1 MTPGERLSDY
11 DYNLPEDLIAQTPL
25 EDRASSRLLHLD
37 KTTGEIQDRTFRD
50 ILHLLHPDDLL
61 VWNDTRVTALR
72 LFGQKPTGGA
82 VETLLLQETAPRTF
96 SALVKPG
103 KRLKP
108 GAKIEFPG
116 GLLAEVLRDL
126 EEPVKEIRFEETP
139 DLNARLREFGQVPL
153 PPYIHEALS
162 DPERYQTVYAHAGGS
177 AAAPTAGL
185 HFTPDLIQ
193 ALKEKGIQMAH
204 VTLDVSL
211 DTFRPVMIENL
222 EEHQMHGEVCRI
234 PEETAAKIDLCR
246 GRVIAVGTTTA
257 RTLES
262 FATKQRRVEAG
273 EKRTRIFIRP
283 GYQWQIVD
291 GLFTNFHMPKTT
303 MLMMI
308 SALAGRS
315 NIMRAYAHA
324 IQHRYRFLS
333 FGDSML
339 IL

>member
-1 MTPGERLSDY
+1 MDQLSHY
-11 DYNLPEDLIAQTPL
+11 DYQLPDDLIAQTPL
-25 EDRASSRLLHLD
+25 EDRGSSRLLHLD
-37 KTTGEIQDRTFRD
+37 KSTGEIRDRIFRD
-50 ILHLLHPDDLL
+50 VLDLLQPDDLL

-72 LFGQKPTGGA
+72 LFGQKPTGGS
-82 VETLLLQETAPRTF
+82 VEALLLQETAPGVFT
-96 SALVKPG
+96 ALVKPG

-108 GAKIEFPG
+108 GAKIEFSG
-116 GLLAEVLRDL
+116 GLVAEVTREL
-126 EEPVKEIRFEETP
+126 EEPVKELRFELAEN
-139 DLNARLREFGQVPL
+139 LNDRLREFGQVPL
-153 PPYIHEALS
+153 PPYIHEVLA
-162 DPERYQTVYAHAGGS
+162 DPDRYQTVYAQSGGS

-185 HFTPDLIQ
+185 HFTPEIIQ
-193 ALKEKGIQMAH
+193 RLKEKGVGMVR

-211 DTFRPVMIENL
+211 DTFRPVMVESL
-222 EEHQMHGEVCRI
+222 DEHKMHGEVCRI
-234 PEETAAKIDLCR
+234 PEETAQAILDCR

-262 FATKQRRVEAG
+262 FAFGKRQVATG
-273 EKRTRIFIRP
+273 EKKTSIFIRP
-283 GYQWQIVD
+283 GYEWQILD

-308 SALAGRS
+308 SALAGNQ
-315 NIMRAYAHA
+315 NIVRAYTHA